1 MGHRGDAF
9 RGAVARRAA
18 APPRGWTVQRPVVPG
33 GAETFPLTAVRTGP
47 RGRTPLLV
55 LPGGPGLASVLL
67 YRSLRRAAA
76 AAGFDVVMVEHRGV
90 GLSRLDAAGAD
101 LPLAA
106 MTVEQVVDDL
116 AAVLDDAG
124 IERAVVHGTSYGG
137 YLAQAFGAR
146 HPARV
151 AGMVLDSTGLSAD
164 DPAVARRH
172 LRRVLLDGAGRGPR
186 LLRELLDR
194 GPDPTVDHVA
204 PVVHEFAGPAALER
218 LLELRLR
225 GRAGRTWRWLAGL
238 GAAEV
243 EGGVRFFAEP
253 DLVAPITFDELGWA
267 APLDGAPLDPLLFFA
282 GPAARYRAAHPLHGE
297 RFDLRAALPGFTW
310 PVAVVSGERDLRAPR
325 PLAEEIAALA
335 PGAVLVPLRDTGH
348 SALDIHRSAAL
359 VVAAAVTAGTHHRLP
374 ALADRLAALPR
385 RGSSVGL
392 GPVIRAR
399 IALAA

>member
-1 MGHRGDAF
+1 
-9 RGAVARRAA
+9 V
-18 APPRGWTVQRPVVPG
+18 PRPVTPD
-33 GAETFPLTAVRTGP
+33 GAATFPLAAVRTGP

-124 IERAVVHGTSYGG
+124 IERAVVYGTSYGG

-146 HPARV
+146 HPDRV

-164 DPAVARRH
+164 DVEVARRH
-172 LRRVLLDGAGRGPR
+172 LRRVLRDGDGPGPR

-194 GPDPTVDHVA
+194 GPDPGIAHVV
-204 PVVHEFAGPAALER
+204 PLVHEFAGPDALER
-218 LLELRLR
+218 LLELRSR

-238 GAAEV
+238 GAAEI
-243 EGGVRFFAEP
+243 EGGARFVAEP
-253 DLVAPITFDELGWA
+253 DLVAPITYDELGWA
-267 APLDGAPLDPLLFFA
+267 APPDGDPLDPVLPYA

-297 RFDLRAALPGFTW
+297 RFDLRAALPGFAW
-310 PVAVVSGERDLRAPR
+310 PVAVMSGERDLRAPR
-325 PLAEEIAALA
+325 PLAEEIVALA
-335 PGAVLVPLRDTGH
+335 PDAVLVPLRDSGH
-348 SALDIHRSAAL
+348 SALDTHRRAAL
-359 VVAAAVTAGTHHRLP
+359 VVAAAVAAGTHHRLP
-374 ALADRLAALPR
+374 ALADRIAALPR
-385 RGSSVGL
+385 RGSSAAL
-392 GPVIRAR
+392 GPVVRAR
-399 IALAA
+399 IALAAATG

>member
-1 MGHRGDAF
+1 M
-9 RGAVARRAA
+9 
-18 APPRGWTVQRPVVPG
+18 
-33 GAETFPLTAVRTGP
+33 FPLTAVRTGP

-172 LRRVLLDGAGRGPR
+172 LRRVLLDGDGRGPG

-194 GPDPTVDHVA
+194 APDP
-204 PVVHEFAGPAALER
+204 AGRPRRPARAR
-218 LLELRLR
+218 VRR
-225 GRAGRTWRWLAGL
+225 TGRAGAPPRAAAAGRAERTWRWLAGL
-238 GAAEV
+238 GAAEI
-243 EGGVRFFAEP
+243 EGGARYVAEP
-253 DLVAPITFDELGWA
+253 TSSRPSPTTSS
-267 APLDGAPLDPLLFFA
+267 A
-282 GPAARYRAAHPLHGE
+282 GPRRRTATRSTRCCPSRARPRATGPPTRCAGAVRPARRAARVH
-297 RFDLRAALPGFTW
+297 
-310 PVAVVSGERDLRAPR
+310 
-325 PLAEEIAALA
+325 LA
-335 PGAVLVPLRDTGH
+335 G
-348 SALDIHRSAAL
+348 
-359 VVAAAVTAGTHHRLP
+359 
-374 ALADRLAALPR
+374 R
-385 RGSSVGL
+385 RRV
-392 GPVIRAR
+392 R
-399 IALAA
+399 